1 MEHSEFITILNY
13 INYIIGTI
21 IIVGTLSSAI
31 FDVYQFSRAESVI
44 MIALAWIIIVKYDRT
59 GGDKN
64 A

>member
-1 MEHSEFITILNY
+1 MEHSEFITIL
-13 INYIIGTI
+13 NYIIGTI

>member
-13 INYIIGTI
+13 IIGTI
-21 IIVGTLSSAI
+21 IIAGTLSSAI